1 MLFRSRVCL
10 RTREDLKQG
19 GSGSFPRP
27 CIPLTFLLVRKRSCP
42 WRREVP
48 NLSLPCSR
56 VLAGYDFI
64 EFEFSP
70 VCYVVYLVFRLVVE
84 MSFSLVFFLR
94 HSIESG
100 VLLHFL
106 RRYTKQF
113 HQNIFCWVL
122 QSLFALRS
130 QTKAAGRS

>member
-1 MLFRSRVCL
+1 MSSNEGRFETRGVWFFPQALHSSR
-10 RTREDLKQG
+10 
-19 GSGSFPRP
+19 FPAGEE
-27 CIPLTFLLVRKRSCP
+27 TLVP
-42 WRREVP
+42 MTEVP

>member
-1 MLFRSRVCL
+1 MSSNEGRFE
-10 RTREDLKQG
+10 TRG
-19 GSGSFPRP
+19 VWFFPQALHSSHFPAGEETLVPMTER
-27 CIPLTFLLVRKRSCP
+27 TFLCPARACSQAMILSNLNSHQFVMMCTLFFDWSLRCLLV
-42 WRREVP
+42 W
-48 NLSLPCSR
+48 
-56 VLAGYDFI
+56 Y
-64 EFEFSP
+64 
-70 VCYVVYLVFRLVVE
+70 
-84 MSFSLVFFLR
+84 FFLR

>member
-1 MLFRSRVCL
+1 MCL

-27 CIPLTFLLVRKRSCP
+27 CIPLTFLLARKRSCP
-42 WRREVP
+42 SRGEVP
-48 NLSLPCSR
+48 NLSPPLSR

-70 VCYVVYLVFRLVVE
+70 VGCVVYLVFRLVVE
-84 MSFSLVFFLR
+84 LTFSLVFFFLR
-94 HSIESG
+94 RSIESG
-100 VLLHFL
+100 VLLLFL

-113 HQNIFCWVL
+113 HQKIFCWVL
-122 QSLFALRS
+122 QTLFALRS